1 MLKLGFVFP
10 GQGAQYVGMGADL
23 ADTYPEARAKFEE
36 ANDILGYDLASLCF
50 RGPGEKLNRTEVT
63 QPAILAASMAV
74 VEVLKAQGVLPVMA
88 AGLSLGE
95 YSALVAAQSIA
106 YEDAVGL
113 LAIRGRLMQE
123 AVGEGEGAMLAVSG
137 LANEQVIQ
145 VCNQYGIE
153 PANFN
158 CPGQVVVAGYTE
170 AVEAASSGFIEEG
183 GRVTRLTVSVPSHCR
198 LMRPAAE
205 KLAPHIENL
214 MIKSPAFPVINN
226 VSAQVGDLSQIKS
239 RLIAQ
244 LYSPVRWEE
253 SLRLMMGEVDYVV
266 EVGPGTVLAGLAR
279 RVDRKKVLGSVGN
292 QESLEQ
298 LLRKVNDLC

>member
-36 ANDILGYDLASLCF
+36 ANDILGYDLASICF
-50 RGPGEKLNRTEVT
+50 KGLSEELSRTEVT
-63 QPAILAASMAV
+63 QPAILTASMV
-74 VEVLKAQGVLPVMA
+74 VLEVLKNLGISPVIA

-95 YSALVAAQSIA
+95 YSALVAAQSVA
-106 YEDAVGL
+106 FEDAVRL

-123 AVGEGEGAMLAVSG
+123 AVAEGEGAMLAVSG
-137 LANEQVIQ
+137 LANEQVVR
-145 VCNQYGIE
+145 VCEQYGIE

-170 AVEAASSGFIEEG
+170 AVEAASSGFIDAG
-183 GRVTRLTVSVPSHCR
+183 GRVTRLAVSVPSHCR

-205 KLAPHIENL
+205 KLAPHIEKL
-214 MIKSPAFPVINN
+214 TIKSPAFPVINN
-226 VSAQVGDLSQIKS
+226 VSAQVGDLNQIKS
-239 RLIAQ
+239 LLIAQ

-266 EVGPGTVLAGLAR
+266 EVGPGSVLAGLAR

-292 QESLEQ
+292 KESLEQ
-298 LLRKVNDLC
+298 LLKKVNDLC